1 MITISILIASDSA
14 VALADDVP
22 IRHERAAVVFSDQG
36 NTLYD
41 NGTLVFDAA
50 MNEDVDV
57 YLLGDV
63 EYEWEGFGD
72 RAAGWV
78 WDGVVRTVPPSEV
91 IGKDLFILFSVLSV
105 IFEGIKLYI
114 LHNH

>member
-14 VALADDVP
+14 VALADDAP

-63 EYEWEGFGD
+63 EYEWKGLGD

-91 IGKDLFILFSVLSV
+91 IGKGLFILFSVL
-105 IFEGIKLYI
+105 YQ
-114 LHNH
+114 